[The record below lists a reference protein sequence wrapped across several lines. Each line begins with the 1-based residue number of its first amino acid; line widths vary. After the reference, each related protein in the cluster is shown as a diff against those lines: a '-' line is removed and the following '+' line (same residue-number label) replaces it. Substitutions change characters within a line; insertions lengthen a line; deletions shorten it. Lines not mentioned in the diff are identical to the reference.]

1 MGKDERNKRMI
12 KACIFDLD
20 GTLADTLESMA
31 YITNLIMEKFGLETL
46 PTDNFRYYSG
56 EGANMLMRRALKDA
70 GDTQLTRYE
79 EGQKL
84 YREMF
89 AEDPMYK
96 VICYEGMPETLK
108 ELKKRGMK
116 LAVCTNKPH
125 PAAVKVIE
133 QLYGGDFDIVIGQ
146 SDKVRRK
153 PAPDGPLMVAEKFGV
168 QPQECLY
175 VGDTSTDMQTGKAA
189 GMFTVGALWG
199 FRDAEEL
206 NANGAD
212 ILAEKPTD
220 LIKISEEHEND

>member
-1 MGKDERNKRMI
+1 MQRQKMI
-12 KACIFDLD
+12 KACVFDLD

-31 YITNLIMEKFGLETL
+31 YITNLIMEKFGLKTL

-70 GDTQLTRYE
+70 GDAELTRYE

-96 VICYEGMPETLK
+96 VTCYEGMPETLK

-146 SDKVRRK
+146 SEAVRRK

-168 QPQECLY
+168 SPEECLY

-206 NANGAD
+206 NENGAD
-212 ILAEKPTD
+212 LLAQRPTD
-220 LIKISEEHEND
+220 LIKICEEHGND